1 MTLAAL
7 MTVIPITTSPE
18 DGHVAYLPIPAMY
31 WMAIGFLIGVL
42 LTLAVFARFEA
53 RKGRRDEIERN
64 ARMNAFAS
72 HLRQRRLQ
80 RALRP
85 DVKRT
90 ARG

>member
-1 MTLAAL
+1 MTLIAL
-7 MTVIPITTSPE
+7 MTVTPITTSPAL
-18 DGHVAYLPIPAMY
+18 GC
-31 WMAIGFLIGVL
+31 MANMTAIWIGIGVGAL
-42 LTLAVFARFEA
+42 FGATGMLGVWAHRKARN
-53 RKGRRDEIERN
+53 GRRDEIERN